1 MFYRMLETSTPGA
14 ILLACLA
21 AMLSAGCQNTGDMPP
36 YDGSGGREADVVVEA
51 ADEPAEEPAVDPV
64 EEPVE
69 DPVVD
74 AHPDCIAEQTPVVSP
89 GHAPGTL
96 CISCHVMY
104 WPILTVAGTLYADDM
119 GMTPVR
125 GATIVVTDSTGA
137 EVQMVTT
144 LNGNFYTD
152 RAVTLP
158 LTVAGSRCPD
168 HSAML
173 SSASGGECNSCHG
186 PGARIH
192 LP

>member
-1 MFYRMLETSTPGA
+1 MLETSTAGA
-14 ILLACLA
+14 ALLVCLA

-36 YDGSGGREADVVVEA
+36 YDGSDGAEADVVVEA
-51 ADEPAEEPAVDPV
+51 ADDPT

-69 DPVVD
+69 DPVED
-74 AHPDCIAEQTPVVSP
+74 PAPEPHPDCIAEQTPVVSP

-96 CISCHVMY
+96 CISCHTMY
-104 WPILTVAGTLYADDM
+104 WPIMTVAGTLYADDA
-119 GMTPVR
+119 GMTPVM
-125 GATIVVTDSTGA
+125 GATIVVTDATGA
-137 EVQMVTT
+137 EVRMVTT
-144 LNGNFYTD
+144 INGNFYTD

-168 HSAML
+168 HAAML
-173 SSASGGECNSCHG
+173 SSTSGGECNSCHG